1 MSQNATADI
10 IPNYSTGTSKISML
24 NKYVLIS
31 KIVEEEVS
39 KSGLA
44 LSTADIQEIRYRK
57 AIVISVGA
65 SVTPNTIKE
74 KDVIL
79 YDRVAG
85 HQIRIDNET
94 YTIIQEKDVVV
105 CLPS

>member
-1 MSQNATADI
+1 MSQNATADVT
-10 IPNYSTGTSKISML
+10 PMYNQGKKKITVL
-24 NKYVLIS
+24 NKYILVS
-31 KIVEEEVS
+31 KVVEEEIS

-44 LSTADIQEIRYRK
+44 LSNADLSDIRYKK
-57 AIVISVGA
+57 ATVISVGA
-65 SVTPNTIKE
+65 SVTEGVIHPQET
-74 KDVIL
+74 IL

-85 HQIRIDNET
+85 HQIRINNET